1 VPGTKAYKFAQGK
14 TVVYMKQ
21 DQAALVDKLTRQYGK
36 LFGFDN

>member
-14 TVVYMKQ
+14 NVVYMKQ